1 MVSFDNKSKRNNLR
15 LALTF
20 ARRELRGGLAGFR
33 IFFLCLVLGSAAIAG
48 VESLSDSFLTGLQD
62 QGQVL
67 LGGDVSVQLV
77 HRPASA
83 EERAFLDSKGRD
95 SATMSMRAMARARDN
110 QNRQLVELKGVDE
123 RWPLF
128 GAPKLTPA
136 QALSDVLACEDD
148 GVCGA
153 AAEQTLL
160 DRLHVTR
167 GDLLKVGDATFRVMA
182 VLQSEPDRI
191 STGFTLGP
199 RLLVSIKSL
208 PATGL
213 VTPESLVNYN
223 YRVALETRPNKML
236 KGPTADPVQAR
247 AAIASFKDQ
256 AQAKFPDAGW
266 NIRDRSDAAPGIK
279 RFVEQLTMFLT
290 LVGLVAL
297 GVGGVGA
304 GQSITAF
311 LDRKRADIAIL
322 KAIGASGGFIFTV
335 FFLQVMLVAIAATV
349 LGAALGAL
357 LPFAAVWFYGEA
369 LPVPPTFGLYPVP
382 LLLAL
387 AFGLLSAV
395 AFAVPPLS
403 RARAVPPA
411 SLFRD
416 VVQPANP
423 AGQNLYR
430 GISLGAGLCVALLM
444 FLVAPSPVFAL
455 EFLAGAI
462 VALGLLR
469 LLAEGLRRAIAA
481 IPRPKSPLIRLA
493 LANLVRPGAAT
504 GGIVTALGL
513 GLTLLATVTLLNST
527 INAQVAGAL
536 PARAPSFFFLDI
548 QPDEAQNFDRTI
560 TGFSSARDYKRTPM
574 IRGRITTLNGVP
586 SAEAKVA
593 PDAKWALSGDRGITY
608 STAPPD
614 GTIITAGRWWAADYR
629 GPTLI
634 SLDEAVAKGTGLKI
648 GDSMTLN
655 VLGRSFE
662 GRIASLRKVD
672 FTTGGQN
679 FVLVLSPG
687 LIDKAPHAFL
697 ATVRVDDAQENAMYM
712 AVTNRF
718 ANISAIRVKDAIQQ
732 VQGLLASLA
741 EGVSAAS
748 LVTILAGL
756 LVLAGAIAAGARAR
770 LYDATI
776 LKVLGATRARI
787 ALVYVVEY
795 AVLGAATGAIA
806 LACGTLAAWVIAAT
820 ILDVP
825 FTFDA
830 QAVLVTVLGGGAAT
844 LLFGLLG
851 ALGAL
856 SVRPARR
863 LRTA

>member
-1 MVSFDNKSKRNNLR
+1 VRNLR
-15 LALTF
+15 LALRF
-20 ARRELRGGLAGFR
+20 ARRELRGGFAGFR
-33 IFFLCLVLGSAAIAG
+33 IFFLCLTLGSAAIAG
-48 VESLSDSFLTGLQD
+48 VESLSDAFLTGLQD

-67 LGGDVSVQLV
+67 LGGDVSVNLV
-77 HRPASA
+77 HRPANPG
-83 EERAFLDSKGRD
+83 ELAFLNAQGRV
-95 SATMSMRAMARARDN
+95 SQTLSMRAMAYAQGN
-110 QNRQLVELKGVDE
+110 SARQLVELKGVDE

-136 QALSDVLACEDD
+136 QDLRDVLACEDD
-148 GVCGA
+148 GICGA

-160 DRLHVTR
+160 DRLHVRR
-167 GDLLKVGDATFRVMA
+167 GDLIKLGDATFRIMA
-182 VLQSEPDRI
+182 ALDSEPDRI
-191 STGFTLGP
+191 STGFSLGP
-199 RLLVSIKSL
+199 HLLISSKGL

-213 VTPESLVNYN
+213 VTPESLVDYT
-223 YRVALETRPNKML
+223 YRIAL
-236 KGPTADPVQAR
+236 KGVPSDPVQSR
-247 AAIASFKDQ
+247 AAITAFRDQ
-256 AQAKFPDAGW
+256 AQRRFPDAGW
-266 NIRDRSDAAPGIK
+266 NIRDRGDAAPGIK

-304 GQSITAF
+304 GQAILAF

-322 KAIGASGGFIFTV
+322 KTLGASGGFVFLV
-335 FFLQVMLVAIAATV
+335 FFLQVMAVAVLATLLGAG
-349 LGAALGAL
+349 LGAA
-357 LPFAAVWFYGEA
+357 LPFAAVWLYGDA
-369 LPVPPTFGLYPVP
+369 LPVPPSFGLYPVP

-387 AFGLLSAV
+387 AFGLLSAI

-416 VVQPANP
+416 MVAPAQ
-423 AGQNLYR
+423 AEGQNFYR
-430 GISLGAGLCVALLM
+430 AISAGAALCIAGLTLA
-444 FLVAPSPVFAL
+444 VAPSPVFAA
-455 EFLAGAI
+455 EFLVGAAA
-462 VALGLLR
+462 ALALLR
-469 LLAEGLRRAIAA
+469 LLAEGLRRAIQAM
-481 IPRPKSPLIRLA
+481 PRPRSPLVRLA
-493 LANLVRPGAAT
+493 FANLVRPGAAT
-504 GGIVTALGL
+504 GGVITALGL
-513 GLTLLATVTLLNST
+513 GLTLLATVTLLNAT

-536 PARAPSFFFLDI
+536 PARAPSFFFVDI
-548 QPDEAQNFDRTI
+548 QQGEAADFDRI
-560 TGFSSARDYKRTPM
+560 VSGFSGASDYKRTPM
-574 IRGRITTLNGVP
+574 IRGRITALNGVP
-586 SAEAKVA
+586 SADAKVA

-608 STAPPD
+608 AATPPP
-614 GTIITAGRWWAADYR
+614 GTIITQGQWWAPDYR

-634 SLDEAVAKGTGLKI
+634 SLDQSVAQGTGLKI
-648 GDSMTLN
+648 GDSMSLN

-697 ATVRVDDAQENAMYM
+697 ATVRVTPEQENAMYM
-712 AVTNRF
+712 AVTDRF
-718 ANISAIRVKDAIQQ
+718 PNISTVRVKDAIQQ
-732 VQGLLASLA
+732 VQDLLSSLA

-776 LKVLGATRARI
+776 LKVLGATRPRI
-787 ALVYVVEY
+787 ALVAVIEY
-795 AVLGAATGAIA
+795 GVLGAATGAIA
-806 LACGTLAAWVIAAT
+806 LAAGTLTAWVIAFS

-830 QAVLVTVLGGGAAT
+830 AAVLVTVAGGGAAT

-863 LRTA
+863 LRSA

>member
-1 MVSFDNKSKRNNLR
+1 MVSFLQRNSIR

-33 IFFLCLVLGSAAIAG
+33 IFFLCLVLGSAAISG

-67 LGGDVSVQLV
+67 LGGDVSVHLV
-77 HRPASA
+77 HRAASSQ
-83 EERAFLDSKGRD
+83 ERAFLDSKGRV
-95 SATMSMRAMARARDN
+95 SATMAMRAMARARDN
-110 QNRQLVELKGVDE
+110 ENRQLVELKGVDD

-128 GAPKLTPA
+128 GAPKLAPA

-191 STGFTLGP
+191 STGFTFGP
-199 RLLVSIKSL
+199 RLLVSSKSL

-213 VTPESLVNYN
+213 VTPESLVSYN
-223 YRVALETRPNKML
+223 YRIAL

-247 AAIASFKDQ
+247 AAIAAFKSQ
-256 AQAKFPDAGW
+256 AEAKFPDAGW

-322 KAIGASGGFIFTV
+322 KAVGASGSFVFTV
-335 FFLQVMLVAIAATV
+335 FFLQVMLVAVAATV
-349 LGAALGAL
+349 LGALLGAG
-357 LPFAAVWFYGEA
+357 LPFATVWFYGDA

-430 GISLGAGLCVALLM
+430 GISVGAALCVALLM

-481 IPRPKSPLIRLA
+481 LPRPKSPLVRLA

-548 QPDEAQNFDRTI
+548 QPNEAQAFDKTI
-560 TGFSSARDYKRTPM
+560 TGFSSARDYRRTPM
-574 IRGRITTLNGVP
+574 IRGRITALNGVP
-586 SAEAKVA
+586 SAQAKVA

-608 STAPPD
+608 AATPPD
-614 GTIITAGRWWAADYR
+614 GTIITDGKWWAADYR

-732 VQGLLASLA
+732 VQALLASLA
-741 EGVSAAS
+741 QGVSAAS

-795 AVLGAATGAIA
+795 AVLGAATGIIA

-820 ILDVP
+820 VLDVP

-844 LLFGLLG
+844 LFFGLLG

>member
-1 MVSFDNKSKRNNLR
+1 MHNWR

-33 IFFLCLVLGSAAIAG
+33 IFFLCLVLGSAAISG

-77 HRPASA
+77 HRPADA
-83 EERAFLDSKGRD
+83 QERAFLDSKGRV
-95 SATMSMRAMARARDN
+95 SATLSMRAMARARDN
-110 QNRQLVELKGVDE
+110 ENRQLVELKGVDD

-128 GAPKLTPA
+128 GAPKLAPS
-136 QALSDVLACEDD
+136 QDLGDVLACEDD

-167 GDLLKVGDATFRVMA
+167 GDLIRVGDATFRVMA

-191 STGFTLGP
+191 STGFTFGP
-199 RLLVSIKSL
+199 RLLVSSKSL
-208 PATGL
+208 PATKL

-223 YRVALETRPNKML
+223 YRIALKA
-236 KGPTADPVQAR
+236 PTADPVQAR
-247 AAIASFKDQ
+247 TAIAAFKTQ
-256 AQAKFPDAGW
+256 ADAKFPDAGW

-322 KAIGASGGFIFTV
+322 KAVGASGGFVFTV

-430 GISLGAGLCVALLM
+430 AISVGAALCVALLM

-462 VALGLLR
+462 AALALLR
-469 LLAEGLRRAIAA
+469 LLAEGLRRTIAA
-481 IPRPKSPLIRLA
+481 LPRPKSPLVRLA

-527 INAQVAGAL
+527 INAQVANAL

-548 QPDEAQNFDRTI
+548 QPNEADNFDRTI

-574 IRGRITTLNGVP
+574 IRGRITALNGVP

-608 STAPPD
+608 AAAPPE
-614 GTIITAGRWWAADYR
+614 GTIITAGKWWAAAYR

-634 SLDEAVAKGTGLKI
+634 SLDDAVAKGTGLKI
-648 GDSMTLN
+648 GNSMTLN

-741 EGVSAAS
+741 QGVSAAS

-795 AVLGAATGAIA
+795 AVLGAATGLIA

-820 ILDVP
+820 VLDVP

>member
-1 MVSFDNKSKRNNLR
+1 M
-15 LALTF
+15 
-20 ARRELRGGLAGFR
+20 
-33 IFFLCLVLGSAAIAG
+33 LGSAAIAG
-48 VESLSDSFLTGLQD
+48 VESLSDAFLTGLQD

-67 LGGDVSVQLV
+67 LGGDVSVNLV
-77 HRPASA
+77 HRPANADELSFLNA
-83 EERAFLDSKGRD
+83 QGRVSRAL
-95 SATMSMRAMARARDN
+95 SMRAMAYAQGN
-110 QNRQLVELKGVDE
+110 NARQLVELKGVDA

-128 GAPKLTPA
+128 GAPQFTPA
-136 QALSDVLACEDD
+136 QDLRDVLACEDD
-148 GVCGA
+148 GICGV

-167 GDLLKVGDATFRVMA
+167 GDLIKLGNATFRVMA
-182 VLQSEPDRI
+182 VLENEPDRI
-191 STGFTLGP
+191 STGFSLGP
-199 RLLVSIKSL
+199 RLLISEGGL

-213 VTPESLVNYN
+213 VSPESLVDYT
-223 YRVALETRPNKML
+223 YRIAL
-236 KGPTADPVQAR
+236 KGASADPVR
-247 AAIASFKDQ
+247 SRTAIAAFRAE
-256 AQAKFPDAGW
+256 AQRRFPDAGW

-304 GQSITAF
+304 GQAILAF

-322 KAIGASGGFIFTV
+322 KTLGASGGFVFLV
-335 FFLQVMLVAIAATV
+335 FFLQVMAVALLATL

-357 LPFAAVWFYGEA
+357 LPFAAVWFYGDA
-369 LPVPPTFGLYPVP
+369 LPVPPSFGIYPIP

-403 RARAVPPA
+403 RARTVPPA

-416 VVQPANP
+416 TVAPAK
-423 AGQNLYR
+423 AEGQNFYR
-430 GISLGAGLCVALLM
+430 AISTGAVLGIAGLTL
-444 FLVAPSPVFAL
+444 LVAPSPVFAA
-455 EFLAGAI
+455 EFLVGAAA
-462 VALGLLR
+462 ALGLLR
-469 LLAEGLRRAIAA
+469 LLAEGLRRAIANM
-481 IPRPKSPLIRLA
+481 PRPKSPLVRLA
-493 LANLVRPGAAT
+493 FANLVRPGAAT
-504 GGIVTALGL
+504 GGVITSLGL
-513 GLTLLATVTLLNST
+513 GLTLLATVTLLNAT

-536 PARAPSFFFLDI
+536 PARAPSFFFVDI
-548 QPDEAQNFDRTI
+548 QPSEATAFDRI
-560 TGFSSARDYKRTPM
+560 VTGFSGASDYKRTPM
-574 IRGRITTLNGVP
+574 IRGRITALNGVP
-586 SAEAKVA
+586 SADAKVA

-608 STAPPD
+608 SATPPP
-614 GTIITAGRWWAADYR
+614 GTVITEGAWWPANYS

-634 SLDEAVAKGTGLKI
+634 SLDQSIAKGTGLKI
-648 GDSMTLN
+648 GDSLTLN

-687 LIDKAPHAFL
+687 LIDHAPHAFL
-697 ATVRVDDAQENAMYM
+697 ATVRVTPEQENAMYM
-712 AVTNRF
+712 AVTDHF
-718 ANISAIRVKDAIQQ
+718 PNISTVRVKDAIQQ

-741 EGVSAAS
+741 QGVSAAS

-756 LVLAGAIAAGARAR
+756 LVLAGAIAASSRAR

-787 ALVYVVEY
+787 ALVYAIEY
-795 AVLGAATGAIA
+795 GVLGAATGLIA
-806 LACGTLAAWVIAAT
+806 LAAGTLAAWVIAFS

-830 QAVLVTVLGGGAAT
+830 RAVFVTVAGGGFAT

-856 SVRPARR
+856 SVRPANR
-863 LRTA
+863 LRAA